1 VKADVRRRAP
11 DARNATH
18 SGVSTR
24 ATHGCFSRMMHK
36 SNRASLT
43 SRAALLLL

>member
-1 VKADVRRRAP
+1 MVEAGLRF
-11 DARNATH
+11 ATH

-24 ATHGCFSRMMHK
+24 ATHGCFSRMMRK
-36 SNRASLT
+36 SNRASPT